1 VTTRSLPTE
10 NRIATDRVRVRVAV
24 VRVATPGRRVG
35 PGRVARS
42 RRALLVFVLAIVA
55 ATAGFDL
62 AADAV
67 VPTLR
72 DPEFGKKLTRAKARV
87 AADAGRPVVAFL
99 GSSRVGMGVR
109 PPAVEAGFAAD
120 RRPVV
125 ANLSLLGSGPLLQ
138 LLAYDRLRRAGV
150 RPAAVVVEYWHVLA
164 RAGDADREDRR
175 IDPVRLFVADA
186 AVVRDGFRDPAAL
199 DRAMLAA
206 RFDPWTASRA
216 RLVALTIP
224 RWLPPGARADAGW
237 AALDADGWMPGVAAG
252 TDSPR
257 RLDQLRTYY
266 APRLNSTAVSAEADR
281 AFRALV
287 ARCRADGVPVAL
299 VWLPES
305 SEFRQ
310 CYSPGS
316 EAAAVGYW
324 HRLTNEL
331 NIPGSDCRTAMPD
344 ALLPDGFH
352 LSQAG
357 AAAFGPVLAAEL
369 VRAFPNLGARE

>member
-1 VTTRSLPTE
+1 VF
-10 NRIATDRVRVRVAV
+10 
-24 VRVATPGRRVG
+24 
-35 PGRVARS
+35 
-42 RRALLVFVLAIVA
+42 LLGFVA
-55 ATAGFDL
+55 ATAGFDV

-67 VPTLR
+67 VSTLR
-72 DPEFGKKLTRAKARV
+72 DPEFGKKVTRAKARI
-87 AADAGRPVVAFL
+87 AANADRPVVAFL

-109 PPAVEAGFAAD
+109 PPAVETGFAAD

-138 LLAYDRLRRAGV
+138 WLAYDRLRGAGV
-150 RPAAVVVEYWHVLA
+150 RPDAVIVEYWPVLA

-175 IDPVRLFVADA
+175 IDPVRLFFADA
-186 AVVRDGFRDPAAL
+186 AVVRNGFRDPTAL

-206 RFDPWTASRA
+206 RLNPWTASRA

-237 AALDADGWMPGVAAG
+237 AALDADGWMPGVAAF

-257 RLDQLRTYY
+257 RLEQLRTYY
-266 APRLNSTAVSAEADR
+266 APRLKQTVVSAEADR

-299 VWLPES
+299 AWLPES

-310 CYSPGS
+310 SYSPET
-316 EAAAVGYW
+316 EAAAIEYW
-324 HRLTNEL
+324 NRLTNEL
-331 NIPGSDCRTAMPD
+331 AVPGLDCRAAMPD
-344 ALLPDGFH
+344 EFLPDSFH
-352 LSQAG
+352 LSQPG

-369 VRAFPNLGARE
+369 RRAFPNLGRGE

>member
-1 VTTRSLPTE
+1 M
-10 NRIATDRVRVRVAV
+10 ATDRVRVRVAV
-24 VRVATPGRRVG
+24 VRVATPIQRVERNQIAQSRRVL
-35 PGRVARS
+35 VVF
-42 RRALLVFVLAIVA
+42 LLAFVA
-55 ATAGFDL
+55 ATVGLDL

-72 DPEFGKKLTRAKARV
+72 DPEFGKKLARAKARI
-87 AADAGRPVVAFL
+87 AANPDRPVVAFL

-109 PPAVEAGFAAD
+109 PPAVEAGFAAGC
-120 RRPVV
+120 RPVV

-138 LLAYDRLRRAGV
+138 VLAYDRLRRAGV
-150 RPAAVVVEYWHVLA
+150 RPAAVVVEYWPVLA

-175 IDPVRLFVADA
+175 IDPVRLFSADVAA
-186 AVVRDGFRDPAAL
+186 VRDGFRDPAAL

-206 RFDPWTASRA
+206 RVNPWTASRA

-237 AALDADGWMPGVAAG
+237 AALDADGWMPGVAAV

-266 APRLNSTAVSAEADR
+266 APRLKHTAVSAVSDR

-299 VWLPES
+299 AWLPES

-310 CYSPGS
+310 CYSAES
-316 EAAAVGYW
+316 DAAAVGYW
-324 HRLTNEL
+324 QRLTSEL
-331 NIPGSDCRTAMPD
+331 NVPGLDFRAAMPD
-344 ALLPDGFH
+344 VFLPDGFH

-357 AAAFGPVLAAEL
+357 AAAFGPLFAAEL
-369 VRAFPNLGARE
+369 QRAFPYLGVRE